1 MQPETDADARWV
13 ATLSGRSLTSAERAL
28 EEARGERRL
37 FHHLAREHRQEGR
50 ESYIEIDAPL
60 ELFALA
66 RLLRPRHVVEAGVS
80 SGVSSAYLLAALER
94 NGQGTLHS
102 SDLPSRPRRPARP
115 GAASWSLPPGR
126 ASGWAVPR
134 SLRARWDL
142 RVADKA
148 EVVPRLAEELP
159 EVRLLVYDLPHT
171 EADLDREFRQLDR
184 RLPAGSVAIVDH
196 GPGGDCCAALRR
208 WARAR
213 GSAPLPRRGLGLYG
227 ARLGPRRA
235 SRGP

>member
-1 MQPETDADARWV
+1 MQPETDADAGWV
-13 ATLSGRSLTSAERAL
+13 ATLGGCSLGSAERAL

-37 FHHLAREHRQEGR
+37 FQHLAREHRREGR
-50 ESYIEIDAPL
+50 DSYIEIDAPL

-80 SGVSSAYLLAALER
+80 SGVSSAYLLAALAR
-94 NGQGTLHS
+94 NGRGTLHS
-102 SDLPSRPRRPARP
+102 ADLPSRPRRPARP
-115 GAASWSLPPGR
+115 SSASWSLPPGR
-126 ASGWAVPR
+126 SSGWAVPG

-148 EVVPRLAEELP
+148 EVVPCLVEELP
-159 EVRLLVYDLPHT
+159 EVRLVVYDLPHN

-184 RLPAGSVAIVDH
+184 RLPPGSVAIVDH
-196 GPGGDCCAALRR
+196 GPGGGCCAALRR

-213 GSAPLPRRGLGLYG
+213 GGSAVPRQGLGLYG
-227 ARLGPRRA
+227 ARLGPRR
-235 SRGP
+235 RRHGR